1 MTPDQRAARLR
12 HHMYETCEG
21 IREQSE
27 RIVAL
32 EELVA
37 DMWAFVSLGNPCRD
51 CDEWVQLS
59 QKVGTCRLGN
69 CKHTRDFASR
79 IKELE
84 VPL

>member
-1 MTPDQRAARLR
+1 MTEDERQERIY

-32 EELVA
+32 EELVGDLYPA
-37 DMWAFVSLGNPCRD
+37 I
-51 CDEWVQLS
+51 VQLCETLPS
-59 QKVGTCRLGN
+59 CTTCPML
-69 CKHTRDFASR
+69 RDERCWFVVVYDC